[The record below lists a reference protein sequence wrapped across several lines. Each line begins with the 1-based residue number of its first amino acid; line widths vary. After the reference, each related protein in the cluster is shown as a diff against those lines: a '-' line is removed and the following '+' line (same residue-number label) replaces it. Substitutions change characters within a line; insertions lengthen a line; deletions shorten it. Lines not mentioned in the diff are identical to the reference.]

1 MNIMSIGVL
10 LDYYY
15 VKNHYRLIAVDL
27 SRQKVLDLDQK
38 AIRQIEFPGQ
48 LENLDN
54 NDGKATDT
62 PSTNLA

>member
-1 MNIMSIGVL
+1 MNIMSIGFL

-27 SRQKVLDLDQK
+27 SRQKVLDLHQK